1 MNQPSPE
8 IPRVWVGEINGKGK
22 IGNIMVTKYFAES
35 LKYFVRS
42 PLGVI
47 ALFITLIYGFATLTI
62 SLGNNLKEHIEPLIW
77 FLVVFPVLVF
87 LGFLWLVTKHF
98 DKIYGPSD
106 FENNRYFLLNKLL
119 TIVPLYIANRKDTI
133 NNGHAETMKNELE
146 SIINML
152 YSIKQN
158 KRNVNWK
165 NRVLWVDDRPE
176 NNIYER
182 KAFESQGIEFSLALS
197 TNDALNML
205 RNNKYA
211 AIISDM
217 GRKEGEQEGYALL
230 DSIRKSGNKTP
241 FFIYSG
247 SDSLESKAMAKSKGA
262 QGSTN
267 QAQALYQMVMKTLE
281 NS

>member
-1 MNQPSPE
+1 
-8 IPRVWVGEINGKGK
+8 
-22 IGNIMVTKYFAES
+22 MVTKYFAES

-42 PLGVI
+42 PLGII

-62 SLGNNLKEHIEPLIW
+62 SFGNNLKEHIEPLIW
-77 FLVVFPVLVF
+77 FLVIFPVFVF

-106 FENNRYFLLNKLL
+106 FRNEKHFLLNKLL
-119 TIVPLYIANRKDTI
+119 TIISLYIANRKDTI
-133 NNGHAETMKNELE
+133 NKDYAETMLNEFE

-158 KRNVNWK
+158 KRKVNWK

-205 RNNKYA
+205 RNNEYA

-217 GRKEGEQEGYALL
+217 GRKEGEQEGYVLL

-247 SDSLESKAMAKSKGA
+247 SDSPEYRAKAKSKGA

-267 QAQALYQMVMKTLE
+267 QAQELYQMVMKILG
-281 NS
+281 NN